1 MSDARILAGFVK
13 EAIAM
18 SQDLLDLLSLNRS
31 CPIQYC
37 CIGFRF
43 LRYKFYPWI
52 TLAIAPLNILVKSG
66 VNRIH
71 EKNRYMS
78 AISKIDFAG
87 VYALLNEL
95 LW

>member
-1 MSDARILAGFVK
+1 
-13 EAIAM
+13 M
-18 SQDLLDLLSLNRS
+18 SQKLLSPNLS
-31 CPIQYC
+31 CLIKCC

-52 TLAIAPLNILVKSG
+52 TLAIAPLKILAKSG
-66 VNRIH
+66 VNRTH

-78 AISKIDFAG
+78 AICKINFAG